1 MARTADPAA
10 PTPLGESPA
19 FQAMLAHVSRLAPL
33 DRPVLIVGERG
44 TGKELV
50 ASRLA
55 YLSPR
60 WDRPFIKLNCA
71 ALAESLL
78 DTELFGHET
87 GAFTGAGRRRPGRFE
102 LADTGTLFLDEVAN
116 ASLAVQEKLLRAIE
130 YGAFERVGGNDTLAV
145 DVRVIAATNAD
156 LPALAAVGR
165 FRADL
170 LDRLAFDVIAL
181 PPLRERP
188 GDIELLA
195 QHFATRMTAELGRP
209 YFAGFTPA
217 ALERLRTHTW
227 PGNVR
232 ELRNAVERSVCRME
246 HADEILDDVVLDPF
260 GGGVRRAEPT
270 AGASTPAAPSTR
282 DFTGAVRR
290 FGAALLT
297 GALEESRYNQRRAAA
312 RLGLGYDQ
320 FRRSLKA
327 HGLAG
332 SRPVPGPDDLS
343 S

>member
-217 ALERLRTHTW
+217 ALEWLRGHAW

-246 HADEILDDVVLDPF
+246 HADKILDDVVLDPF
-260 GGGVRRAEPT
+260 GSAVRRAE
-270 AGASTPAAPSTR
+270 AIAEASAPAAPSTR

-290 FGAALLT
+290 YGAALLS

-312 RLGLGYDQ
+312 RLGLSYDQ
-320 FRRSLKA
+320 FRRSLKT

-332 SRPVPGPDDLS
+332 SRPVPGHPLS